1 MSGFRLLVCL
11 AHPDDEAFPVGGA
24 LAANTSKGVSV
35 RLVTATLGEEGEIR
49 QAGSATRETI
59 GSVRRQELACSVR
72 TLGLTDHVVLD
83 YRDSGMVGTPSNQ
96 HPDAFVNADAQQ
108 VVEQLVYQ
116 IRSFRPQVLLTFGP
130 DGLYG
135 HPDHIA
141 ICRHT
146 TQAFHQAADATAFPQ
161 QLEQQTGRLTT
172 HQASRLFYSVRP
184 QGFRTAMALKLR
196 EAGVDFPL
204 PSGER
209 ANDGVPAGDIHLELD
224 VSVQL
229 ETKMACIKCHHT
241 QLAPDWPY
249 QRVPRAVAV
258 HNLGREHFIR
268 GWPQVAAGEQVPPDF
283 FQGLQP

>member
-1 MSGFRLLVCL
+1 MSGFRLLVCF
-11 AHPDDEAFPVGGA
+11 AHPDDEAFPVGGT
-24 LAANTSKGVSV
+24 LAAIASRGVSV

-49 QAGSATRETI
+49 QAGLATRETI
-59 GSVRRQELACSVR
+59 GSVRRQELACSAL

-83 YRDSGMVGTPSNQ
+83 YRDSGMVGTPANQ
-96 HPDAFVNADAQQ
+96 HAAAFVNADTQQ

-116 IRSFRPQVLLTFGP
+116 IRSFRPQVVLTFGP

-141 ICRHT
+141 IWRHT
-146 TQAFHQAADATAFPQ
+146 TEAFHQAADPAAFPQ
-161 QLEQQTGRLTT
+161 QLAQPTDGLDT
-172 HQASRLFYSVRP
+172 HQANRLFYSVRP

-204 PSGER
+204 PSGAR
-209 ANDGVPAGDIHLELD
+209 VNDGVPAAEIHLELD
-224 VSVQL
+224 VSDQL

-268 GWPQVAAGEQVPPDF
+268 GWPRVTAGEQ
-283 FQGLQP
+283 G

>member
-1 MSGFRLLVCL
+1 MRAKLV
-11 AHPDDEAFPVGGA
+11 
-24 LAANTSKGVSV
+24 
-35 RLVTATLGEEGEIR
+35 
-49 QAGSATRETI
+49 
-59 GSVRRQELACSVR
+59 
-72 TLGLTDHVVLD
+72 LGLVALVFGQMGCIIAD
-83 YRDSGMVGTPSNQ
+83 GQGTLRRGGSDLLELCGQRPS
-96 HPDAFVNADAQQ
+96 QQ

-116 IRSFRPQVLLTFGP
+116 VRSFRPQVVLTFGP

-141 ICRHT
+141 IWRHT
-146 TQAFHQAADATAFPQ
+146 TEAFHQAADPSAFAQ
-161 QLEQQTGRLTT
+161 QLKQQTGGLTT

-204 PSGER
+204 PSGAR
-209 ANDGVPAGDIHLELD
+209 VNDGVPAAEIHLELD
-224 VSVQL
+224 VSDQL

-268 GWPQVAAGEQVPPDF
+268 GWPRVAAGEQVPPDF
-283 FQGLQP
+283 FQGLPPEGAF